1 MVILAFGS
9 KNSTPSFVLTLP
21 MVIGLNEQDLLYK
34 EFKKC
39 GIIYNQLVNVTTK
52 MWHQLRKTRKYREL
66 MAAIAKATPDS
77 DEQKALFKRRE
88 KMLKEYRFSED
99 AFHAMVVPYAK
110 HYAINSHIAQAVAS
124 DVWKAW
130 STFFFSKGKEVHY
143 KRLDDLAAISG
154 KNNSTGIVLRPAN
167 LTTNNI
173 ESAKRKAQKAVEE
186 RYDDMYG
193 RSDPKD
199 DKKVVLPDEVKPQME
214 AEIAAA
220 TAKVKTSIGKG
231 ELRIVYGNHTFPVT
245 LRNPNTQTGWYQ
257 QEALKCGVKYCR
269 IIRKWV
275 GTKWKYYAQIVLEG
289 YPPIKCDSNGVAKHS
304 VKQGRVGI
312 DIGTQTIAFS
322 GKDVCDLRVL
332 APSARAQAKSLVNE
346 IAATLRAMDR
356 SRRATNPKYYNPD
369 GTIKRLRRQHGQ
381 KQKRKWK
388 YSKRYYRL
396 RAKLRNLYRKLADIR
411 KMEHNI
417 LANELL
423 AHGNEFVVE
432 DMNYKALQKRSKE
445 TKINP
450 KTGRTHTK
458 KRFGKSLS
466 RCAPATFI
474 SILSKKAN
482 RYGGTVIKVS
492 TFETKA
498 SQFDHTDESYTKK
511 KLSERMARLRSGD
524 IVQRDLYSAFLLE
537 HIDIDSLQY
546 NMETLNS
553 AFPAFLEMHENTKRR
568 LQAVVS
574 SLPASIGF

>member
-1 MVILAFGS
+1 MAFGS

-21 MVIGLNEQDLLYK
+21 MVIGLNEQDYLNK

-39 GIIYNQLVNVTTK
+39 GIIYNQLVNATTK

-66 MAAIAKATPDS
+66 MAAIAKAAPDS
-77 DEQKALFKRRE
+77 DEQKALFKQRE

-110 HYAINSHIAQAVAS
+110 HYAINSHVAQSIATAV
-124 DVWKAW
+124 WTAW
-130 STFFFSKGKEVHY
+130 SSFFFDKGKEVHY
-143 KRLDDLAAISG
+143 KKLEYVSSISG
-154 KNNSTGIVLRPAN
+154 KNNATGIMLRPAN
-167 LTTNNI
+167 HTTSVIN
-173 ESAKRKAQKAVEE
+173 SAKTKAKNSIEKKYFAAYRKPDAKEGEE
-186 RYDDMYG
+186 
-193 RSDPKD
+193 
-199 DKKVVLPDEVKPQME
+199 VVLPDEVKAQME
-214 AEIAAA
+214 KEIAAA

-231 ELRIVYGNHTFPVT
+231 KLHITYGDYTFPVT
-245 LRNPNTQTGWYQ
+245 LRNPDTQTGWYQ

-275 GTKWKYYAQIVLEG
+275 STKWKYYAQIVLEG
-289 YPPIKCDSNGVAKHS
+289 YPPIKCDNNGVAKHP
-304 VKQGRVGI
+304 VKQGPVGI

-332 APSARAQAKSLVNE
+332 APAARAQAKSLVNE

-369 GTIKRLRRQHGQ
+369 GTIKRLKRQHGQ
-381 KQKRKWK
+381 KQRREWK

-450 KTGRTHTK
+450 KTGRAHTK

-511 KLSERMARLRSGD
+511 KLSERMARLRNGD

-537 HIDIDSLQY
+537 HIDTESLQY

-568 LQAVVS
+568 LQAVGS

>member
-1 MVILAFGS
+1 MAFGS

-21 MVIGLNEQDLLYK
+21 LDISLNEQDYLYK

-39 GIIYNQLVNVTTK
+39 GVIYNQLVSVTTK
-52 MWHQLRKTRKYREL
+52 MWHQLRKTRKYRDL
-66 MAAIAKATPDS
+66 MTAIAKAVPDS
-77 DEQKALFKRRE
+77 EEQKAL
-88 KMLKEYRFSED
+88 LKQRQKKIQETGFSEG
-99 AFHAMVVPYAK
+99 AFHKMVEPYAK
-110 HYAINSHIAQAVAS
+110 HFAINSHVAQNVAS
-124 DVWKAW
+124 AVWTAW
-130 STFFFSKGKEVHY
+130 EGFFFSNGKAVHY
-143 KRLDDLAAISG
+143 KKLEDVASISG
-154 KNNSTGIVLRPAN
+154 KNNATGIVLRPAN
-167 LTTNNI
+167 LTTSNI
-173 ESAKRKAQKAVEE
+173 ESAKRKAQKAVEK

-193 RSDPKD
+193 RPDPKD

-220 TAKVKTSIGKG
+220 TANVKTSIGKG
-231 ELRIVYGNHTFPVT
+231 ELRIVYGDYTFPLT

-257 QEALKCGVKYCR
+257 QEAVKCGVKYCR

-289 YPPIKCDSNGVAKHS
+289 YPPIKCDSNGVMKHP
-304 VKQGRVGI
+304 VNQGRIGL
-312 DIGTQTIAFS
+312 DIGTQTLAIS
-322 GKDVCDLRVL
+322 GKDICDLRVL

-356 SRRATNPKYYNPD
+356 SRRITNPKYYNPD
-369 GTIKRLRRQHGQ
+369 GTIKRLKRQHGQ
-381 KQKRKWK
+381 KQKREWK

-423 AHGNEFVVE
+423 EHGNEFVVE

-445 TKINP
+445 TKINE
-450 KTGRTHTK
+450 KTGRAHTK

-466 RCAPATFI
+466 RCAPAMFI
-474 SILSKKAN
+474 TVLTNKVT
-482 RYGGTVIKVS
+482 RYGGKVVKVS

-537 HIDIDSLQY
+537 YIDTESLEY
-546 NMETLNS
+546 NTKALNS

-568 LQAVVS
+568 LQAVGS

>member
-1 MVILAFGS
+1 MAFGS

-21 MVIGLNEQDLLYK
+21 MVIGLNEQDYLNK

-39 GIIYNQLVNVTTK
+39 GIIYNQLVNATTK

-66 MAAIAKATPDS
+66 MAAIAKAAPDS
-77 DEQKALFKRRE
+77 DEQKALFKQRE

-110 HYAINSHIAQAVAS
+110 HYAINSHVAQSIATAV
-124 DVWKAW
+124 WTAW
-130 STFFFSKGKEVHY
+130 SSFFFDKGKEVHY
-143 KRLDDLAAISG
+143 KKLEYVSSISG
-154 KNNSTGIVLRPAN
+154 KNNATGIMLRPAN
-167 LTTNNI
+167 HTTSVIN
-173 ESAKRKAQKAVEE
+173 SAKTKAKNSIEKKYFAAYRKPDAKEGEE
-186 RYDDMYG
+186 
-193 RSDPKD
+193 
-199 DKKVVLPDEVKPQME
+199 VVLPDEVKAQME
-214 AEIAAA
+214 KEIAAA

-231 ELRIVYGNHTFPVT
+231 KLHITYGDYTFPVT
-245 LRNPNTQTGWYQ
+245 LRNPDTQTGWYQ

-275 GTKWKYYAQIVLEG
+275 STKWKYYAQIVLEG
-289 YPPIKCDSNGVAKHS
+289 YPPIKCDNNGVAKHP

-332 APSARAQAKSLVNE
+332 APAARAQAKSLVNE

-369 GTIKRLRRQHGQ
+369 GTIKRLKRQHGQ
-381 KQKRKWK
+381 KQRREWK

-450 KTGRTHTK
+450 KTGRAHTK

-511 KLSERMARLRSGD
+511 KLSERMARLRNGD

-537 HIDIDSLQY
+537 HIDTESLQY

-568 LQAVVS
+568 LQAVGS
-574 SLPASIGF
+574 SLPASIRF

>member
-1 MVILAFGS
+1 MAFGS

-21 MVIGLNEQDLLYK
+21 MVIGLNEQDYLNK

-39 GIIYNQLVNVTTK
+39 GIIYNQLVNATTK

-66 MAAIAKATPDS
+66 MAAIAKAAPDS
-77 DEQKALFKRRE
+77 DEQKALFKQRE

-110 HYAINSHIAQAVAS
+110 HYAINSHVAQSIATAV
-124 DVWKAW
+124 WTAW
-130 STFFFSKGKEVHY
+130 SSFFFDKGKEVHY
-143 KRLDDLAAISG
+143 KKLEYVSSISG
-154 KNNSTGIVLRPAN
+154 KNNATGIMLRPAN
-167 LTTNNI
+167 HTTSVIN
-173 ESAKRKAQKAVEE
+173 SAKTKAKNSIEKKYFAAYRKPDAKEGEE
-186 RYDDMYG
+186 
-193 RSDPKD
+193 
-199 DKKVVLPDEVKPQME
+199 VVLPDEVKAQME
-214 AEIAAA
+214 KEIAAA

-231 ELRIVYGNHTFPVT
+231 KLHITYGDYTFPVT
-245 LRNPNTQTGWYQ
+245 LRNPDTQTGWYQ

-275 GTKWKYYAQIVLEG
+275 STKWKYYAQIVLEG
-289 YPPIKCDSNGVAKHS
+289 YPPIKCDNNGVAKHP

-332 APSARAQAKSLVNE
+332 APAARAQAKSLVNE

-369 GTIKRLRRQHGQ
+369 GTIKRLKRQHGQ
-381 KQKRKWK
+381 KQRREWK

-450 KTGRTHTK
+450 KTGRAHTK

-511 KLSERMARLRSGD
+511 KLSERMARLRNGD

-537 HIDIDSLQY
+537 HIDTESLQY
-546 NMETLNS
+546 NMEALNS

-568 LQAVVS
+568 LQAVGS

>member
-1 MVILAFGS
+1 MAFGS

-21 MVIGLNEQDLLYK
+21 MVIGLNEQDYLNK

-39 GIIYNQLVNVTTK
+39 GIIYNQLVNATTK

-66 MAAIAKATPDS
+66 MAAIAKAAPDS
-77 DEQKALFKRRE
+77 DEQKALFKQRE

-110 HYAINSHIAQAVAS
+110 HYAINSHVAQSIATAV
-124 DVWKAW
+124 WTAW
-130 STFFFSKGKEVHY
+130 SSFFFDKGKEVHY
-143 KRLDDLAAISG
+143 KKLEYVSSISG
-154 KNNSTGIVLRPAN
+154 KNNATGIMLRPAN
-167 LTTNNI
+167 HTTSVIN
-173 ESAKRKAQKAVEE
+173 SAKTKAKNSIEKKYFAAYRKPDAKEGEE
-186 RYDDMYG
+186 
-193 RSDPKD
+193 
-199 DKKVVLPDEVKPQME
+199 VVLPDEVKAQME
-214 AEIAAA
+214 KEIAAA

-231 ELRIVYGNHTFPVT
+231 KLHITYGDYTFPVT
-245 LRNPNTQTGWYQ
+245 LRNPDTQTGWYQ

-275 GTKWKYYAQIVLEG
+275 STKWKYYAQIVLEG
-289 YPPIKCDSNGVAKHS
+289 YPPIKCDNNGVAKHP

-332 APSARAQAKSLVNE
+332 APAARAQAKSLVNE

-369 GTIKRLRRQHGQ
+369 GTIKRLKRQHGQ
-381 KQKRKWK
+381 KQRREWK

-450 KTGRTHTK
+450 KTGRAHTK

-511 KLSERMARLRSGD
+511 KLSERMARLRNGD

-537 HIDIDSLQY
+537 HIDTESLQY

-568 LQAVVS
+568 LQAVGS

>member
-1 MVILAFGS
+1 MAFGS
-9 KNSTPSFVLTLP
+9 KNSTPSFVMTLP
-21 MVIGLNEQDLLYK
+21 LDISLNEQDYLYK

-39 GIIYNQLVNVTTK
+39 GVIYNQLVSATTK

-77 DEQKALFKRRE
+77 DEQKTLFKQRE

-99 AFHAMVVPYAK
+99 AFHKLVVPYAK

-130 STFFFSKGKEVHY
+130 STFFFSQGKEVHY

-154 KNNSTGIVLRPAN
+154 KNNFTGIVLRPAN

-173 ESAKRKAQKAVEE
+173 ESAKRKAQKAVEK

-193 RSDPKD
+193 RPDPKD

-220 TAKVKTSIGKG
+220 IAKIKPTIGKG
-231 ELRIVYGNHTFPVT
+231 NLRIVYGKHEFPVV
-245 LRNPNTQTGWYQ
+245 LRNPKTQTGKYQ

-269 IIRKWV
+269 ITRKWV
-275 GTKWKYYAQIVLEG
+275 KTKWKYYAQLVLEG
-289 YPPIKCDSNGVAKHS
+289 YPPVKCDSNGVMRHP
-304 VKQGRVGI
+304 VNQGRVGL
-312 DIGTQTIAFS
+312 DIGTQTLAIS
-322 GKDVCDLRVL
+322 SNDICDLRVL
-332 APSARAQAKSLVNE
+332 APSARAQARGLTNE
-346 IAATLRAMDR
+346 IARTTRAMNR
-356 SRRATNPKYYNPD
+356 SRRATNPKYYNSD
-369 GTIKRLRRQHGQ
+369 GTIKRLKRQHGQ

-423 AHGNEFVVE
+423 QHGNEFIVE
-432 DMNYKALQKRSKE
+432 DMDYKALQKRSKK
-445 TKINP
+445 TKINA
-450 KTGRTHTK
+450 KTGRAHTK

-466 RCAPATFI
+466 RCAPAKFI
-474 SILSKKAN
+474 TILTNKAVRN
-482 RYGGTVIKVS
+482 GGNVIKVD

-511 KLSERMARLRSGD
+511 KLSERMAHLSSGEV
-524 IVQRDLYSAFLLE
+524 VQRDLYSAFLLE
-537 HIDIDSLQY
+537 HIDT
-546 NMETLNS
+546 ETLKYDIEALKA
-553 AFPAFLEMHENTKRR
+553 AFPAFLKMHENTKKR
-568 LQAVVS
+568 LQEAKS
-574 SLPASIGF
+574 YLPASVGF

>member
-1 MVILAFGS
+1 MAFGS

-21 MVIGLNEQDLLYK
+21 MVIGLNEQDYLNK

-39 GIIYNQLVNVTTK
+39 GIIYNQLVNATTK

-66 MAAIAKATPDS
+66 MAAIAKAAPDS
-77 DEQKALFKRRE
+77 DEQKALFKQRE

-110 HYAINSHIAQAVAS
+110 HYAINSHVAQSIATAV
-124 DVWKAW
+124 WTAW
-130 STFFFSKGKEVHY
+130 SSFFFDKGKEVHY
-143 KRLDDLAAISG
+143 KKLEYVSSISG
-154 KNNSTGIVLRPAN
+154 KNNATGIMLRPAN
-167 LTTNNI
+167 HTTSVIN
-173 ESAKRKAQKAVEE
+173 SAKTKAKNSIEKKYFAAYRKPDAKEGEE
-186 RYDDMYG
+186 
-193 RSDPKD
+193 
-199 DKKVVLPDEVKPQME
+199 VVLPDEVKAQME
-214 AEIAAA
+214 KEIAAA

-231 ELRIVYGNHTFPVT
+231 KLHITYGDYTFPVT
-245 LRNPNTQTGWYQ
+245 LRNPDTQTGWYQ
-257 QEALKCGVKYCR
+257 QEAFKCGVKYCR

-275 GTKWKYYAQIVLEG
+275 STKWKYYAQIVLEG
-289 YPPIKCDSNGVAKHS
+289 YPPIKCDNNGVAKHP

-332 APSARAQAKSLVNE
+332 APAARAQAKSLVNE

-369 GTIKRLRRQHGQ
+369 GTIKRLKRQHGQ
-381 KQKRKWK
+381 KQRREWK

-450 KTGRTHTK
+450 KTGRAHTK

-511 KLSERMARLRSGD
+511 KLSERMARLRNGD

-537 HIDIDSLQY
+537 HIDTESLQY

-568 LQAVVS
+568 LQAVGS

>member
-1 MVILAFGS
+1 MAFGS

-21 MVIGLNEQDLLYK
+21 LDISLNEQDYLYK

-39 GIIYNQLVNVTTK
+39 GVIYNQLVSVTTK

-77 DEQKALFKRRE
+77 DKRKTLFKQRK

-99 AFHAMVVPYAK
+99 AFHKLVVPYAK

-124 DVWKAW
+124 NVWKAW

-167 LTTNNI
+167 LTTSNI
-173 ESAKRKAQKAVEE
+173 ESAKRKAQKAVEK

-193 RSDPKD
+193 RPDPKD

-220 TAKVKTSIGKG
+220 IAKIKPTIGEG
-231 ELRIVYGNHTFPVT
+231 SLRIVYGKHEFPVV
-245 LRNPNTQTGWYQ
+245 LRNPKTQTGKYQ

-269 IIRKWV
+269 ITRKWV
-275 GTKWKYYAQIVLEG
+275 KTKWKYYAQFILEG
-289 YPPIKCDSNGVAKHS
+289 YPPTKCDGNGVMKHP
-304 VKQGRVGI
+304 VNQGRIGL
-312 DIGTQTIAFS
+312 DIGTQTLSIS
-322 GKDVCDLRVL
+322 GKDICDLRVL

-346 IAATLRAMDR
+346 IARTQRAMDR
-356 SRRATNPKYYNPD
+356 SRRVTNPKYYNPD
-369 GTIKRLRRQHGQ
+369 GTIKRLKRQHGH
-381 KQKRKWK
+381 KQRRDWK
-388 YSKRYYRL
+388 YSKHYYRL
-396 RAKLRNLYRKLADIR
+396 WAKLRELNRRLADIR
-411 KMEHNI
+411 KMEHNM

-423 AHGNEFVVE
+423 QHGNEFVVE

-445 TKINP
+445 TKVNP
-450 KTGRTHTK
+450 KTGRAHSK
-458 KRFGKSLS
+458 KRFGKSIG
-466 RCAPATFI
+466 RCAPAMFI
-474 SILSKKAN
+474 SILNQKAN
-482 RYGGTVIKVS
+482 RYGGSVIKVS

-511 KLSERMARLRSGD
+511 RLSERMAHLSSGEV
-524 IVQRDLYSAFLLE
+524 VQRNLYSAFLLA
-537 HIDIDSLQY
+537 HINTEALKYDTEALKA
-546 NMETLNS
+546 

-568 LQAVVS
+568 LQAVGS

>member
-1 MVILAFGS
+1 MAFGS

-21 MVIGLNEQDLLYK
+21 MVIGLNEQDYLNK

-39 GIIYNQLVNVTTK
+39 GIIYNQLVNATTK

-66 MAAIAKATPDS
+66 MAAIAKAAPDS
-77 DEQKALFKRRE
+77 DEQKALFKQRE

-110 HYAINSHIAQAVAS
+110 HYAINSHVAQSIATAV
-124 DVWKAW
+124 WTAW
-130 STFFFSKGKEVHY
+130 SSFFFDKGKEVHY
-143 KRLDDLAAISG
+143 KKLEYVSSISG
-154 KNNSTGIVLRPAN
+154 KNNATGIMLRPAN
-167 LTTNNI
+167 HTTSVIN
-173 ESAKRKAQKAVEE
+173 SAKTKAKNSIEKKYFAAYRKPDAKEGEE
-186 RYDDMYG
+186 
-193 RSDPKD
+193 
-199 DKKVVLPDEVKPQME
+199 VVLPDEVKAQME
-214 AEIAAA
+214 KEIAAA

-231 ELRIVYGNHTFPVT
+231 KLHITYGDYTFPVT
-245 LRNPNTQTGWYQ
+245 LRNPDTQTGWYQ

-275 GTKWKYYAQIVLEG
+275 STKWKYYAQIVLEG
-289 YPPIKCDSNGVAKHS
+289 YPPIKCDNNGVAKHP

-332 APSARAQAKSLVNE
+332 APAARAQAKSLVNE

-369 GTIKRLRRQHGQ
+369 GTIKRLKRQHGQ
-381 KQKRKWK
+381 KQRREWK

-450 KTGRTHTK
+450 KTGRAHTK
-458 KRFGKSLS
+458 KWFGKSLS

-511 KLSERMARLRSGD
+511 KLSERMARLRNGD

-537 HIDIDSLQY
+537 HIDTESLQY

-568 LQAVVS
+568 LQAVGS

>member
-1 MVILAFGS
+1 MAFGS

-21 MVIGLNEQDLLYK
+21 LDISLNEQDYLYK

-39 GIIYNQLVNVTTK
+39 GVIYNQLVSATTK

-77 DEQKALFKRRE
+77 DEQKTLFKQRE

-99 AFHAMVVPYAK
+99 AFHKLVVPYAK

-154 KNNSTGIVLRPAN
+154 KNNFTGIVLRPAN
-167 LTTNNI
+167 LTTSNI
-173 ESAKRKAQKAVEE
+173 ESAKRKAQKAVEK

-193 RSDPKD
+193 RPDPKD

-220 TAKVKTSIGKG
+220 IAKIKPTIGEG
-231 ELRIVYGNHTFPVT
+231 NLRIVYGKHEFPVV
-245 LRNPNTQTGWYQ
+245 LRNPKTQTGKYQ

-269 IIRKWV
+269 ITRKWV
-275 GTKWKYYAQIVLEG
+275 KTKWKYYAQFILEG
-289 YPPIKCDSNGVAKHS
+289 YPPTKCDGNGVMRHS
-304 VKQGRVGI
+304 VNQGRVGL
-312 DIGTQTIAFS
+312 DIGTQTLAIS
-322 GKDVCDLRVL
+322 SNDICDLRVL

-346 IAATLRAMDR
+346 ITCTMRAMDR

-369 GTIKRLRRQHGQ
+369 GTIKRLKRQHGQ
-381 KQKRKWK
+381 KQRRDWK
-388 YSKRYYRL
+388 YSKRYFRL
-396 RAKLRNLYRKLADIR
+396 KAKLRDLNRRLADIR
-411 KMEHNI
+411 KMEHNT

-423 AHGNEFVVE
+423 QHGNEFIVE
-432 DMNYKALQKRSKE
+432 DMDYKALQKRSKK

-450 KTGRTHTK
+450 KTGRAYTK
-458 KRFGKSLS
+458 KRFGKSIG
-466 RCAPATFI
+466 RCAPALFI
-474 SILSKKAN
+474 TILGQKAS
-482 RYGGTVIKVS
+482 RYGGSVIKVS

-498 SQFDHTDESYTKK
+498 SQFDHTDDSYTKK
-511 KLSERMARLRSGD
+511 KLSQRFAKLSNGTV
-524 IVQRDLYSAFLLE
+524 VQRDMYSAFLLTHLDE
-537 HIDIDSLQY
+537 SLQGY
-546 NMETLNS
+546 DKEAIDKDFQQFMKLHNETK
-553 AFPAFLEMHENTKRR
+553 ER
-568 LQAVVS
+568 LQNS
-574 SLPASIGF
+574 HEWLPASVGF

>member
-1 MVILAFGS
+1 MAFGS

-34 EFKKC
+34 EFRKC
-39 GIIYNQLVNVTTK
+39 GIIYNQLVSVTTK

-231 ELRIVYGNHTFPVT
+231 ELRIVYGDYTFPLT

-369 GTIKRLRRQHGQ
+369 GTIKRLKRQHGQ
-381 KQKRKWK
+381 KQRREWK

-537 HIDIDSLQY
+537 HIDTESLQY

-553 AFPAFLEMHENTKRR
+553 AFPAFLEMHENTKQR
-568 LQAVVS
+568 LQAVGS

>member
-1 MVILAFGS
+1 MAFGS

-21 MVIGLNEQDLLYK
+21 MVIGLNEQDYLNK

-39 GIIYNQLVNVTTK
+39 GIIYNQLVNATTK

-66 MAAIAKATPDS
+66 MAAIAKAAPDS
-77 DEQKALFKRRE
+77 DEQKALFKQRE

-110 HYAINSHIAQAVAS
+110 HYAINSHVAQSIATAV
-124 DVWKAW
+124 WTAW
-130 STFFFSKGKEVHY
+130 SSFFFDKGKEVHY
-143 KRLDDLAAISG
+143 KKLEYVSSISG
-154 KNNSTGIVLRPAN
+154 KNNATGIMLRPAN
-167 LTTNNI
+167 HTTSVIN
-173 ESAKRKAQKAVEE
+173 SAKTKAKNSIEKKYFAAYRKPDAKEGEE
-186 RYDDMYG
+186 
-193 RSDPKD
+193 
-199 DKKVVLPDEVKPQME
+199 VVLPDEVKAQME
-214 AEIAAA
+214 KEIAAA

-231 ELRIVYGNHTFPVT
+231 KLHITYGDYTFPVT
-245 LRNPNTQTGWYQ
+245 LRNPDTQTGWYQ

-275 GTKWKYYAQIVLEG
+275 STKWKYYAQIVLEG
-289 YPPIKCDSNGVAKHS
+289 YPPIKCDNNGVAKHP

-332 APSARAQAKSLVNE
+332 APAARAQAKSLVNE
-346 IAATLRAMDR
+346 IASTLRAMDR

-369 GTIKRLRRQHGQ
+369 GTIKRLKRQHGQ

-423 AHGNEFVVE
+423 THGNEFVVE

-445 TKINP
+445 TKINS
-450 KTGRTHTK
+450 KTGRAYTK

-466 RCAPATFI
+466 RCAPAMFI
-474 SILSKKAN
+474 SILGKKAN
-482 RYGGTVIKVS
+482 RYGGSVIKVS

-511 KLSERMARLRSGD
+511 KLSERMARLRNGD

-537 HIDIDSLQY
+537 HIDTESLQY

-568 LQAVVS
+568 LQAVGS

>member
-1 MVILAFGS
+1 MAFGS

-21 MVIGLNEQDLLYK
+21 LDISLNEQDYLYK

-39 GIIYNQLVNVTTK
+39 GVIYNQLVSATTK
-52 MWHQLRKTRKYREL
+52 MWHQLRKTSKYREL

-77 DEQKALFKRRE
+77 DEQKTLFKQRE

-110 HYAINSHIAQAVAS
+110 HYAINSHVAQSIATAV
-124 DVWKAW
+124 WTAW
-130 STFFFSKGKEVHY
+130 SSFFFDKGKEVHY
-143 KRLDDLAAISG
+143 KKLEQVFSISG
-154 KNNSTGIVLRPAN
+154 KNNATGITLRPAN
-167 LTTNNI
+167 CTTSVIN
-173 ESAKRKAQKAVEE
+173 SAKKKIKGSIEEKYFAAYRKPDAKEDEE
-186 RYDDMYG
+186 
-193 RSDPKD
+193 
-199 DKKVVLPDEVKPQME
+199 VVLPNEVKTQME
-214 AEIAAA
+214 KEIAAA

-231 ELRIVYGNHTFPVT
+231 ELRLVYGDYTFPLT
-245 LRNPNTQTGWYQ
+245 LRNPDTQTGWYQ

-269 IIRKWV
+269 ITRKWV
-275 GTKWKYYAQIVLEG
+275 KNKWKYYAQFILEG
-289 YPPIKCDSNGVAKHS
+289 YPPTKCDGNGVMKHP
-304 VKQGRVGI
+304 VNQGRIGL
-312 DIGTQTIAFS
+312 DIGTQTLAIS
-322 GKDVCDLRVL
+322 GKDICDLRVL
-332 APSARAQAKSLVNE
+332 APSARAQARGLANE
-346 IAATLRAMDR
+346 IARTTRAMNR

-369 GTIKRLRRQHGQ
+369 GTIKRLKRQHSH
-381 KQKRKWK
+381 KQRRDWK
-388 YSKRYYRL
+388 YSKHYYRL
-396 RAKLRNLYRKLADIR
+396 RAKLRDMNRRLADIR

-423 AHGNEFVVE
+423 EHGNEFVIE

-445 TKINP
+445 TKINA

-466 RCAPATFI
+466 RCAPAKFI
-474 SILSKKAN
+474 TILTNKAVRN
-482 RYGGTVIKVS
+482 GGSVVKVS

-511 KLSERMARLRSGD
+511 NLSERMARLRSGD

-537 HIDIDSLQY
+537 HIDIESLQY

-553 AFPAFLEMHENTKRR
+553 AFPAFLEMHENTKHR
-568 LQAVVS
+568 LQAVGS

>member
-1 MVILAFGS
+1 MAFGS

-39 GIIYNQLVNVTTK
+39 GIIYNQLVSVTTK

-66 MAAIAKATPDS
+66 MAVITKATLDG
-77 DEQKALFKRRE
+77 DEQKALFKQRE
-88 KMLKEYRFSED
+88 KMLKEYRFSEGDFD
-99 AFHAMVVPYAK
+99 AIVVPYAK
-110 HYAINSHIAQAVAS
+110 HYAIHSHVAQAVATA
-124 DVWKAW
+124 VWAAW
-130 STFFFSKGKEVHY
+130 SSFFFDNGKEVHY
-143 KRLDDLAAISG
+143 KKLEYVFSISG
-154 KNNSTGIVLRPAN
+154 KNNTTGIMLRPAN
-167 LTTNNI
+167 CTTSVIN
-173 ESAKRKAQKAVEE
+173 SAKKKIKTSIEEKYFAAYRKPDAKEDEE
-186 RYDDMYG
+186 
-193 RSDPKD
+193 
-199 DKKVVLPDEVKPQME
+199 VVLPDEVKTQME
-214 AEIAAA
+214 KEIASA

-231 ELRIVYGNHTFPVT
+231 ELRIVYGDYAFPVT
-245 LRNPNTQTGWYQ
+245 LRNPNTQTGRYQ

-289 YPPIKCDSNGVAKHS
+289 YPPIKCDNNGVAKHP

-346 IAATLRAMDR
+346 IAVTLRAMER

-369 GTIKRLRRQHGQ
+369 GTIKRLKRQHGQ
-381 KQKRKWK
+381 KQKREWK

-396 RAKLRNLYRKLADIR
+396 RARLRNLYRKLADIR

-445 TKINP
+445 TKINQ
-450 KTGRTHTK
+450 KTDRAHTK

-466 RCAPATFI
+466 RCAPAMFI

-482 RYGGTVIKVS
+482 RYGGSVIKVS

-511 KLSERMARLRSGD
+511 KLSERMARLRSGN

-537 HIDIDSLQY
+537 HIDTESLQY
-546 NMETLNS
+546 NMETFNS
-553 AFPAFLEMHENTKRR
+553 AFPVFLEMHENTKQR
-568 LQAVVS
+568 LQAVGS

>member
-1 MVILAFGS
+1 M
-9 KNSTPSFVLTLP
+9 
-21 MVIGLNEQDLLYK
+21 
-34 EFKKC
+34 
-39 GIIYNQLVNVTTK
+39 
-52 MWHQLRKTRKYREL
+52 
-66 MAAIAKATPDS
+66 
-77 DEQKALFKRRE
+77 
-88 KMLKEYRFSED
+88 
-99 AFHAMVVPYAK
+99 
-110 HYAINSHIAQAVAS
+110 
-124 DVWKAW
+124 
-130 STFFFSKGKEVHY
+130 
-143 KRLDDLAAISG
+143 
-154 KNNSTGIVLRPAN
+154 LRPAN
-167 LTTNNI
+167 HTTSVIN
-173 ESAKRKAQKAVEE
+173 SAKTKAKNSIEKKYFAAYRKPDAKEGEE
-186 RYDDMYG
+186 
-193 RSDPKD
+193 
-199 DKKVVLPDEVKPQME
+199 VVLPDEVKAQME
-214 AEIAAA
+214 KEIAAA

-231 ELRIVYGNHTFPVT
+231 KLHITYGDYTFPVT
-245 LRNPNTQTGWYQ
+245 LRNPDTQTGWYQ

-275 GTKWKYYAQIVLEG
+275 STKWKYYAQIVLEG
-289 YPPIKCDSNGVAKHS
+289 YPPIKCDNNGVAKHP

-332 APSARAQAKSLVNE
+332 APAARAQAKSLVNE
-346 IAATLRAMDR
+346 IASTLRAMDR

-369 GTIKRLRRQHGQ
+369 GTIKRLKRQHGQ

-411 KMEHNI
+411 KIEHNI

-423 AHGNEFVVE
+423 THGNEFVVE

-445 TKINP
+445 TKINS
-450 KTGRTHTK
+450 KTGRAYTK

-466 RCAPATFI
+466 RCAPAMFI
-474 SILSKKAN
+474 SILGKKAN
-482 RYGGTVIKVS
+482 RYGGSVIKVS

-537 HIDIDSLQY
+537 HIDTESLQY

-568 LQAVVS
+568 LQAVGS

>member
-1 MVILAFGS
+1 MAFGS

-21 MVIGLNEQDLLYK
+21 IDISLNEQDYLYK

-39 GIIYNQLVNVTTK
+39 GVIYNQLVSATTK

-77 DEQKALFKRRE
+77 DEQKTLFKQRE

-99 AFHAMVVPYAK
+99 AFHKLVVPYAK

-154 KNNSTGIVLRPAN
+154 KNNFTGIVLRPAN
-167 LTTNNI
+167 LTTSNI
-173 ESAKRKAQKAVEE
+173 ESAKRKAQKAVEK

-193 RSDPKD
+193 RPDPKD

-214 AEIAAA
+214 ADIVAAV
-220 TAKVKTSIGKG
+220 AKVKLSIGEG
-231 ELRIVYGNHTFPVT
+231 SLRIVYGDHEFPVVV
-245 LRNPNTQTGWYQ
+245 RNSNTQTGRYQ

-269 IIRKWV
+269 ITRKWV
-275 GTKWKYYAQIVLEG
+275 RNKWKYYAQLVLEG
-289 YPPIKCDSNGVAKHS
+289 YPPVECDGNGVMKHP
-304 VKQGRVGI
+304 VNQGRVGL
-312 DIGTQTIAFS
+312 DIGTQTLAIS
-322 GKDVCDLRVL
+322 GNDICDLRVL
-332 APSARAQAKSLVNE
+332 APSARAQAKSFVNE
-346 IAATLRAMDR
+346 IARTQRAMDR

-369 GTIKRLRRQHGQ
+369 GTIKRLKRQHGH
-381 KQKRKWK
+381 KQKRDWK
-388 YSKRYYRL
+388 YSKRYFRL
-396 RAKLRNLYRKLADIR
+396 KAKLRDLNRRLADIR
-411 KMEHNI
+411 KMEHNT

-423 AHGNEFVVE
+423 EHGNEFVIE

-445 TKINP
+445 TKVNP
-450 KTGRTHTK
+450 KTGRAHTK

-466 RCAPATFI
+466 RCAPAMFI
-474 SILSKKAN
+474 SILNKKAN
-482 RYGGTVIKVS
+482 RYGGSVIKVD

-511 KLSERMARLRSGD
+511 KLSERMARLHSGEV
-524 IVQRDLYSAFLLE
+524 VQRDLYSAFLLE
-537 HIDIDSLQY
+537 HIDIESLQY

-553 AFPAFLEMHENTKRR
+553 AFPAFLEMHENTKHR
-568 LQAVVS
+568 LQAVGS

>member
-1 MVILAFGS
+1 
-9 KNSTPSFVLTLP
+9 
-21 MVIGLNEQDLLYK
+21 
-34 EFKKC
+34 
-39 GIIYNQLVNVTTK
+39 

-66 MAAIAKATPDS
+66 MAAITKATPDG
-77 DEQKALFKRRE
+77 DEQKALFKQRE
-88 KMLKEYRFSED
+88 KMLKEYRFSEGDFD
-99 AFHAMVVPYAK
+99 AIVVPYAK
-110 HYAINSHIAQAVAS
+110 QYAIHSHVAQAVATA
-124 DVWKAW
+124 VWVAW
-130 STFFFSKGKEVHY
+130 SSFFFDNGKEVHY
-143 KRLDDLAAISG
+143 KKLEYVFSISG
-154 KNNSTGIVLRPAN
+154 KNNTTGIMLRPAN
-167 LTTNNI
+167 CTTSVIN
-173 ESAKRKAQKAVEE
+173 SAKKKIKTSIEEKYFAAYRKPDAKEDEE
-186 RYDDMYG
+186 
-193 RSDPKD
+193 
-199 DKKVVLPDEVKPQME
+199 VVLPDEVKTQME
-214 AEIAAA
+214 KEIASA

-231 ELRIVYGNHTFPVT
+231 ELRIVYGDYAFPVT
-245 LRNPNTQTGWYQ
+245 LRNPNTQTGRYQ

-289 YPPIKCDSNGVAKHS
+289 YPPIKCDNNGVAKHP

-346 IAATLRAMDR
+346 IAVTLRAMER

-369 GTIKRLRRQHGQ
+369 GTIKRLKRQHGQ

-388 YSKRYYRL
+388 CSKRYYRL

-423 AHGNEFVVE
+423 TYGNEFVVE

-450 KTGRTHTK
+450 KTGRAHTK

-466 RCAPATFI
+466 RCAPAMFI
-474 SILSKKAN
+474 SILGKKAS
-482 RYGGTVIKVS
+482 RYGGSVIKVS

-553 AFPAFLEMHENTKRR
+553 AFPAFLEMHENTKHR
-568 LQAVVS
+568 LQAVGS

>member
-1 MVILAFGS
+1 MAFGS

-21 MVIGLNEQDLLYK
+21 LDISLNEQAYLYK

-39 GIIYNQLVNVTTK
+39 GIIYNQLVNATTK

-66 MAAIAKATPDS
+66 MAAIAKAAPDS
-77 DEQKALFKRRE
+77 DEQKALFKQRE

-110 HYAINSHIAQAVAS
+110 HYAINSHVAQSIATAV
-124 DVWKAW
+124 WTAW
-130 STFFFSKGKEVHY
+130 SSFFFDKGKEVHY
-143 KRLDDLAAISG
+143 KKLEYVSSISG
-154 KNNSTGIVLRPAN
+154 KNNATGIMLRPAN
-167 LTTNNI
+167 HTTSVIN
-173 ESAKRKAQKAVEE
+173 SAKTKAKNSIEKKYFAAYRKPDAKEGEE
-186 RYDDMYG
+186 
-193 RSDPKD
+193 
-199 DKKVVLPDEVKPQME
+199 VVLPDEVKAQME
-214 AEIAAA
+214 KEIAAA

-231 ELRIVYGNHTFPVT
+231 KLHITYGDYTFPVT
-245 LRNPNTQTGWYQ
+245 LRNPDTQTGWYQ

-275 GTKWKYYAQIVLEG
+275 STKWKYYAQIVLEG
-289 YPPIKCDSNGVAKHS
+289 YPPIKCDNNGVAKHP

-332 APSARAQAKSLVNE
+332 APAARAQAKSLVNE

-369 GTIKRLRRQHGQ
+369 GTIKRLKRQHGQ
-381 KQKRKWK
+381 KQRREWK

-450 KTGRTHTK
+450 KTGRAHTK

-482 RYGGTVIKVS
+482 RYGGSVIKVS

-511 KLSERMARLRSGD
+511 RLSERMAHLSSGEV
-524 IVQRDLYSAFLLE
+524 VQRDLYSAFLLE
-537 HIDIDSLQY
+537 YINTESLEY
-546 NMETLNS
+546 NTKALNS
-553 AFPAFLEMHENTKRR
+553 AFPAFLVMHENTIKH
-568 LQAVVS
+568 LQKDKS
-574 SLPASIGF
+574 YLPASVGF

>member
-1 MVILAFGS
+1 MAFGS

-21 MVIGLNEQDLLYK
+21 LDISLNEQDYLYK
-34 EFKKC
+34 EFKKH
-39 GIIYNQLVNVTTK
+39 GVIYNQLVSVTTK

-77 DEQKALFKRRE
+77 DEQKTLFKQRE

-99 AFHAMVVPYAK
+99 AFHKLVVPYAK

-154 KNNSTGIVLRPAN
+154 KNNFTGIVLRPAN
-167 LTTNNI
+167 LTTSNI
-173 ESAKRKAQKAVEE
+173 ESAKRKAHKAVEK

-193 RSDPKD
+193 RPDPKD

-220 TAKVKTSIGKG
+220 IAKIKPTIGEG
-231 ELRIVYGNHTFPVT
+231 SLRIVYGKHEFPVV
-245 LRNPNTQTGWYQ
+245 LRNPKTQTGKYQ

-269 IIRKWV
+269 ITRKWV
-275 GTKWKYYAQIVLEG
+275 KTKWKYYAQFILEG
-289 YPPIKCDSNGVAKHS
+289 YPPTKCDGNGVMKHP
-304 VKQGRVGI
+304 VNQGRIGL
-312 DIGTQTIAFS
+312 DIGTQTLAIS
-322 GKDVCDLRVL
+322 GKDICDLRVL
-332 APSARAQAKSLVNE
+332 APSARAQARGLTNE
-346 IAATLRAMDR
+346 IARIQRATDR
-356 SRRATNPKYYNPD
+356 SRRVTNPKYYNSD
-369 GTIKRLRRQHGQ
+369 GTIKRLKRQHGQ

-388 YSKRYYRL
+388 YSTRYYRL

-423 AHGNEFVVE
+423 AYGNEFVVE

-445 TKINP
+445 TKINT
-450 KTGRTHTK
+450 KTGRAHT
-458 KRFGKSLS
+458 S
-466 RCAPATFI
+466 RCAPAMFI
-474 SILSKKAN
+474 SILNKKAN
-482 RYGGTVIKVS
+482 RYGGSVIKVS

-511 KLSERMARLRSGD
+511 RLSERMAHLSSGEV
-524 IVQRDLYSAFLLE
+524 VQRDLYSAFLLE
-537 HIDIDSLQY
+537 HIDIESLQY

-568 LQAVVS
+568 LQAVGS

>member
-1 MVILAFGS
+1 MAFGS

-39 GIIYNQLVNVTTK
+39 GIIYNQLVSVTTK

-154 KNNSTGIVLRPAN
+154 KNNSTGIVLRPTN

-199 DKKVVLPDEVKPQME
+199 DKKVVLPDDVKPQME

-231 ELRIVYGNHTFPVT
+231 ELRIVYGDYTFPLT

-369 GTIKRLRRQHGQ
+369 GTIKRLKRQHGQ
-381 KQKRKWK
+381 KQRREWK

-450 KTGRTHTK
+450 KTGRAHTK

-537 HIDIDSLQY
+537 HIDTESLQY

-553 AFPAFLEMHENTKRR
+553 AFPAFLEMHENTKQR
-568 LQAVVS
+568 LQAVGS